1 MNFKSSSWTGRSS
14 NSMQQAFGPYVDDH
28 LHSMP
33 DNRPMDRQ
41 DKIVIAGCIVAL
53 LALIVLAVAS

>member
-14 NSMQQAFGPYVDDH
+14 NSMQQAFGCYTDDR
-28 LHSMP
+28 LHPMP
-33 DNRPMDRQ
+33 ETRPMDRQ
-41 DKIVIAGCIVAL
+41 DKIVIAGCIIAV

>member
-14 NSMQQAFGPYVDDH
+14 NSMQQAFGCYTDDR
-28 LHSMP
+28 LHPMP
-33 DNRPMDRQ
+33 DTRPIDWS

-53 LALIVLAVAS
+53 LALFILAVAS